1 MLSAV
6 IPLDKQ
12 AWFFKAVGT
21 REQMEQIGPRLLE
34 FYESL
39 SVSEQNDVTWA
50 LPDGW
55 QEAAG
60 NEMREA
66 TITVPVA
73 DDTVEISVSKLPW
86 TGDGPGG
93 LLANVNRWR
102 GQMGL
107 PLIGPPGLAD
117 CTSPLELGAHRGTLV
132 DLTGTFSAAGMT
144 APFAATGRG
153 RGPVQASAAHPPL
166 AAQEIALEPP
176 SGWQPLPAGGFRKAA
191 FAVANDVGQAVVTVM
206 DFPRGATAMADPL
219 ANVNRWRGELGL
231 DAVTGEELE
240 ELTESVD
247 IDGHAGS
254 LFYLR
259 ANTDAE
265 LPEATLAAMVEK
277 EDKVWFF
284 KMRGDEA
291 LVAGQ
296 MDHFRAFLD
305 SVRFRPA
312 REGEDGDD

>member
-1 MLSAV
+1 
-6 IPLDKQ
+6 
-12 AWFFKAVGT
+12 
-21 REQMEQIGPRLLE
+21 
-34 FYESL
+34 
-39 SVSEQNDVTWA
+39 
-50 LPDGW
+50 
-55 QEAAG
+55 
-60 NEMREA
+60 
-66 TITVPVA
+66 
-73 DDTVEISVSKLPW
+73 
-86 TGDGPGG
+86 
-93 LLANVNRWR
+93 
-102 GQMGL
+102 
-107 PLIGPPGLAD
+107 
-117 CTSPLELGAHRGTLV
+117 
-132 DLTGTFSAAGMT
+132 
-144 APFAATGRG
+144 
-153 RGPVQASAAHPPL
+153 
-166 AAQEIALEPP
+166 
-176 SGWQPLPAGGFRKAA
+176 
-191 FAVANDVGQAVVTVM
+191 
-206 DFPRGATAMADPL
+206 
-219 ANVNRWRGELGL
+219 L